1 MKLMHLSDLHL
12 GKRLLEVS
20 LLEDQ
25 AYILDRIIEIVDTE
39 QPDAV
44 LICGDVN
51 DKTIPP
57 AEAVQLFDDF
67 LNQLAQRKKAVFV
80 ISGNHDS
87 AERLAF
93 GGRLMDPSG
102 IHIAPVYDG
111 KVEPVTLRDEFGA
124 VNFYMLPFVKPASV
138 RRLFP
143 EESIESYTD
152 AVAAAIRH
160 MDLEPEE
167 RSVLLTHQFVMG
179 AGTFDSEERSIGG
192 TDQVD
197 GAVFA
202 PFDYVALGHLHGP
215 QNISA
220 QRIRYCGTPLKYS
233 FSEAGHQKSVSIV
246 QLGAKGSL
254 TLRTVGLHPRRE
266 LRRLRGSYAQ
276 MTDRSFYQGT
286 AVDDYLQI
294 TLTDDSDVP
303 EAMGRLRAV
312 YPNLL
317 RLDYDNARTR
327 SGTQTEFLPDTPE
340 KTPLEYFEDLYRQ
353 QNNQPM
359 GQEQRQFMQDLI
371 GAIQEEE
378 A

>member
-25 AYILDRIIEIVDTE
+25 AYILDRIVEIVDAE

-44 LICGDVN
+44 LICGDVY
-51 DKTIPP
+51 DKTVPP

-67 LNQLAQRKKAVFV
+67 LYRLSRRDTAVLV

-87 AERLAF
+87 AERLSF

-111 KVEPVTLRDEFGA
+111 KVEPVTLYDEFGA
-124 VNFYMLPFVKPASV
+124 VNFYMLPFIKPASV

-143 EESIESYTD
+143 EEPVESYTD

-160 MDLEPEE
+160 MEPDPDV

-179 AGTFDSEERSIGG
+179 AGTCESEERSVGG

-197 GAVFA
+197 GAVFQ

-215 QNISA
+215 QNVSSP
-220 QRIRYCGTPLKYS
+220 RIRYCGTPLKYS
-233 FSEAGHQKSVSIV
+233 FSEAGHSKSVTIV
-246 QLGAKGSL
+246 QLGEKGSL
-254 TLRTVGLHPRRE
+254 TLRTAPLHPRRE
-266 LRRLRGSYAQ
+266 LRQMRGTYSR
-276 MTDRSFYQGT
+276 MVDRGFYQGT
-286 AVDDYLQI
+286 GVEDYLHI
-294 TLTDDSDVP
+294 TLTDDSDIP
-303 EAMGRLRAV
+303 EAMGRLRTV

-327 SGTQTEFLPDTPE
+327 SSARIESLPDASE
-340 KTPLEYFEDLYRQ
+340 RTPLEHFEELYRQ
-353 QNNQPM
+353 QNNQPL
-359 GQEQRQFMQDLI
+359 GQEQRRFLQELI
-371 GAIQEEE
+371 CAIKEEE